1 MLLFPN
7 LTCFIYFK
15 EKIMKT
21 KKKKRGE
28 ERKGKHINQK
38 SLKRKQKM
46 EAKIIEDGGWTEQN
60 IGNVGSRR

>member
-1 MLLFPN
+1 
-7 LTCFIYFK
+7 
-15 EKIMKT
+15 MKT
-21 KKKKRGE
+21 KKKKRGG

-46 EAKIIEDGGWTEQN
+46 EAKIIEDGGWTEKN